1 MSEGSYP
8 SKPPRE
14 DENRPML
21 IDDSEFQNIET
32 QSGVGYTREFSSQ
45 PELRGEEDEGWG
57 ASFGQIVAALFDDEF
72 CIERFSTFKSATS
85 AFLLL
90 TLFVQNCTQL
100 RLLVLARNSY
110 GALENSGLWGVLI
123 FFMSIVVIL
132 LVIAAVMLF
141 FISMLPVDGQGG
153 TNRKALVRMT
163 IMLSALVSVTCLLN
177 VFCTTLI
184 FAESKETIY
193 LRQNPLSEMLEVN
206 DD

>member
-1 MSEGSYP
+1 
-8 SKPPRE
+8 
-14 DENRPML
+14 ML
-21 IDDSEFQNIET
+21 IDDSEFQNVDT

-72 CIERFSTFKSATS
+72 CIERSAKSLISKAINTETRFSTFKSATS

-110 GALENSGLWGVLI
+110 AALENSGLWGVLI